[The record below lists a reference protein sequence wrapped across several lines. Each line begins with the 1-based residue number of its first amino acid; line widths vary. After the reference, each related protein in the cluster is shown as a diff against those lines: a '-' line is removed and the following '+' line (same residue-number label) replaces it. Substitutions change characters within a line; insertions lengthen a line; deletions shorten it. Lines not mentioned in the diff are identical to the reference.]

1 MTIRSLRR
9 HLSAAGALGL
19 ALAGVTLGSSPPA
32 SAAAA
37 PAASTAVPILQVCG
51 HGAAVERPSSM
62 IVTCADGLEKGVQ
75 LAWTRWTPTGA
86 TATGLTSWP
95 ECVSACTG
103 PAKSKTIPARFT
115 LSAPVVEP
123 GGTIA
128 FTRLHVRLTGAIPSG
143 FLRDIDL
150 DETPQPTAQTST
162 SPHPQAHPQAGH
174 VTAGRATQSPQS
186 TTAAS
191 GTLGYAQIEGF
202 WVDAG
207 GSTGTAETA
216 AAITGAESSFYP
228 GNIQPGVDYCDSTE
242 AGWGLWQITC
252 GNSEPA
258 YGTDFQ
264 LLDPWNNAEAAVAKY
279 NGSVAAGNN
288 GFYPWVTYNDGS
300 YSHFMQPNVAP
311 DTNLTDPGEYVQ
323 YHSTPPGTPSSPG
336 PNPGSTYGPPL
347 NKGPGEFH
355 VFGAS
360 SAGNLFQD
368 WYGTGWSGYAVM
380 GAGNGGE
387 ALLAQPAVAYDPDN
401 GTYHV
406 FAVGRTSG
414 NVYQVTFVP
423 GTGWTDWQNLGG
435 TLQGGLSA
443 VYENGTFE
451 VFGTSPGGNLFEDWF
466 GSSGWSGWGEVTG
479 GNDGEALAGGPA
491 VAYDPGNGT
500 FHAFAVGKNTG
511 NTYQVTF
518 VPGTGWT
525 DWQNLGGAVKPGL
538 SAVYENGTFEV
549 FAVSTSGK
557 LFEDW
562 YGTGWSGWGE
572 ITGGN
577 DGEVLGGGPAAVYD
591 TSNGTFHVF
600 TVGASSG
607 STYQVTWTSGTGWT
621 DWQNLGG
628 ALQNGGLSA
637 AYVPSA

>member
-1 MTIRSLRR
+1 MKRVVEQWTRIR
-9 HLSAAGALGL
+9 
-19 ALAGVTLGSSPPA
+19 ALAMALATALCVVVAPV
-32 SAAAA
+32 AAA
-37 PAASTAVPILQVCG
+37 PAHAV
-51 HGAAVERPSSM
+51 SS
-62 IVTCADGLEKGVQ
+62 A
-75 LAWTRWTPTGA
+75 
-86 TATGLTSWP
+86 
-95 ECVSACTG
+95 
-103 PAKSKTIPARFT
+103 
-115 LSAPVVEP
+115 
-123 GGTIA
+123 
-128 FTRLHVRLTGAIPSG
+128 
-143 FLRDIDL
+143 
-150 DETPQPTAQTST
+150 
-162 SPHPQAHPQAGH
+162 
-174 VTAGRATQSPQS
+174 
-186 TTAAS
+186 
-191 GTLGYAQIEGF
+191 
-202 WVDAG
+202 
-207 GSTGTAETA
+207 
-216 AAITGAESSFYP
+216 
-228 GNIQPGVDYCDSTE
+228 
-242 AGWGLWQITC
+242 
-252 GNSEPA
+252 
-258 YGTDFQ
+258 
-264 LLDPWNNAEAAVAKY
+264 
-279 NGSVAAGNN
+279 
-288 GFYPWVTYNDGS
+288 
-300 YSHFMQPNVAP
+300 
-311 DTNLTDPGEYVQ
+311 
-323 YHSTPPGTPSSPG
+323 
-336 PNPGSTYGPPL
+336 
-347 NKGPGEFH
+347 GEFH
-355 VFGAS
+355 VFGVS
-360 SAGNLFQD
+360 PSGNLFQD

-414 NVYQVTFVP
+414 NVYQVTFAP
-423 GTGWTDWQNLGG
+423 GVGWTDWQNLGG

-538 SAVYENGTFEV
+538 SAVYENGTFEI

-557 LFEDW
+557 LFEDS

-577 DGEVLGGGPAAVYD
+577 DGEALGGGPAAVYD